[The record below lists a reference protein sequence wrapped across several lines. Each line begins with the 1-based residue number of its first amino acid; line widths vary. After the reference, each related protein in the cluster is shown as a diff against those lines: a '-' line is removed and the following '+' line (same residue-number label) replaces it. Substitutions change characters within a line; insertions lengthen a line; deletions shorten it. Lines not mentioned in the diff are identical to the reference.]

1 MPKKVKAGKNNKSKN
16 DFKEKRKLIEADLDG
31 QVYGIIQKA
40 LGNRFFEVNC
50 LDSKIRRCKARSKR
64 LKINTQECVIIS
76 LRDFDNNSGDIIYKY
91 EPDEV
96 RQLQRQG
103 LLPSNESMG
112 NIRETSLDTLNQEE
126 NDVGFDFSEI

>member
-16 DFKEKRKLIEADLDG
+16 DFNEKRKLIEADLDG

-50 LDSKIRRCKARSKR
+50 LDNKIRRCKARSKR

-76 LRDFDNNSGDIIYKY
+76 LRDFDDTTGDIIYKY
-91 EPDEV
+91 EADEV
-96 RQLQRQG
+96 RQLQRLG
-103 LLPSNESMG
+103 LLPSNETIG
-112 NIRETSLDTLNQEE
+112 NIRENDGNQEE
-126 NDVGFDFSEI
+126 EENDGGFDFDAI